1 VEFYQNNTIMYHSK
15 ITGLG
20 YYVPD
25 NVVTNDDLSRIMDT
39 NDEWIQERTGIQER
53 RHIVPGE
60 DTTTTM
66 GVKAARIAIERS
78 GVAITDIDFVVFAT
92 LSPDY
97 YFPGPGVLVQRDL
110 GMNTVGALDVRN
122 QCSGFVY
129 AISVADQYI
138 KTGMYKNILVIG
150 SEVQSTGLDMTDR
163 GRSVS
168 VIFGDGAGAAVLS
181 REEDLTK
188 GILSTHLHSEGQ
200 HAEELAVK
208 APGMGG
214 RWITDILSENDSN
227 DESYFPYMNGQF
239 VFKNAVVRFSE
250 VINEGL
256 DANNL
261 QVSDIDMLIPHQA
274 NLRISQFI
282 QKKFGLTDDQV
293 FNNIQKYGNTTAASV
308 PIALTEAW
316 EQGKIKSGDLVILAA
331 FGSGF
336 TWASAVIRW

>member
-1 VEFYQNNTIMYHSK
+1 MYNSK

-25 NVVTNDDLSRIMDT
+25 NIVTNDDLSKVMDT
-39 NDEWIQERTGIQER
+39 NDAWIQERTGIQER
-53 RHIVPGE
+53 RHVVKGE

-66 GVKAARIAIERS
+66 GVKAAKVAIERA
-78 GVAITDIDFVVFAT
+78 GIDKNDIDFIVFAT

-110 GMNTVGALDVRN
+110 GIKTVGALDVRN
-122 QCSGFVY
+122 QCSGFIY
-129 AISVADQYI
+129 ALSVADQYI
-138 KTGMYKNILVIG
+138 KSGMYKNVLVIG
-150 SEVQSTGLDMTDR
+150 SELHSHGLDMTTR
-163 GRSVS
+163 GRGVS

-181 REEDLTK
+181 REEDTTK

-200 HAEELAVK
+200 HAEELSLI
-208 APGMGG
+208 APGMGK
-214 RWITDILSENDSN
+214 RWVTDIIEDNDPS

-250 VINEGL
+250 VIMEGL
-256 DANNL
+256 GKNEL
-261 QVSDIDMLIPHQA
+261 KPTDIDLLVPHQA

-282 QKKFGLTDDQV
+282 QKKFQLTNDQV
-293 FNNIQKYGNTTAASV
+293 FNNIMKYGNTTAASI

-316 EQGKIKSGDLVILAA
+316 ESGKVKSGDLVVLAA

-336 TWASAVIRW
+336 TWGSAIIRW

>member
-1 VEFYQNNTIMYHSK
+1 MFNSR

-20 YYVPD
+20 FYVPD
-25 NVVTNDDLSRIMDT
+25 NVVTNEDLSKLMST

-53 RHIVPGE
+53 RHIISGE
-60 DTTTTM
+60 DTTTSM
-66 GVKAARIAIERS
+66 GVKAAEIAIERANIS
-78 GVAITDIDFVVFAT
+78 KDDIDFIVFAT

-110 GMNTVGALDVRN
+110 GLKTIGALDVRN
-122 QCSGFVY
+122 QCSGFIY
-129 AISVADQYI
+129 ALSVADQYI

-150 SEVQSTGLDMTDR
+150 SEVHSTGLDMTDR
-163 GRSVS
+163 GRGVS

-181 REEDLTK
+181 REEDNTK
-188 GILSTHLHSEGQ
+188 GILSTHLHSEGI
-200 HAEELAVK
+200 HAEELIVK

-214 RWITDILSENDSN
+214 RWITDIIKDNDPT
-227 DESYFPYMNGQF
+227 DDSYFPYMNGQF

-250 VINEGL
+250 VIMEGL
-256 DANNL
+256 AKNNL
-261 QVSDIDMLIPHQA
+261 EVSDIDMLIPHQA

-282 QKKFGLTDDQV
+282 QQKFKLSDDQV
-293 FNNIQKYGNTTAASV
+293 YNNIQKYGNTTAASI

-316 EQGKIKSGDLVILAA
+316 EKGKIKSGDTVVLAA

-336 TWASAVIRW
+336 TWASAILKW